1 MDQEKILVTGGAGF
15 IGSHLVDKL
24 IENKKHVIVIDNL
37 SQGKIKNI
45 QKHIGLEN
53 FEFHNEDISSKNNLK
68 YLENVNTVYHL
79 AAYPEVRTG
88 FDNPS
93 LAFEENILKTFQLLE
108 MIRVSNVEK
117 IIFTS
122 SSVVYGDSSIIPT
135 PENFGPL
142 KPISIYGGSKLAC
155 EGIISSYCNTYGI
168 KGIIFRFANVIGS
181 RSEHGVIWDFI
192 HKIKENNEK
201 LQVLGDGKQTKSYIH
216 VNDCIEGLLIS
227 GNKTSENIQIFNLSN
242 EDWID
247 VISIAK
253 IVCKLMNV
261 DDSIIELSGGTKDG
275 RGWVGDVK
283 KMRLGIDKIKS
294 EGWDLSLN
302 SEKAVKKACSEIISN
317 LKIKKN

>member
-1 MDQEKILVTGGAGF
+1 M
-15 IGSHLVDKL
+15 
-24 IENKKHVIVIDNL
+24 
-37 SQGKIKNI
+37 
-45 QKHIGLEN
+45 
-53 FEFHNEDISSKNNLK
+53 
-68 YLENVNTVYHL
+68 
-79 AAYPEVRTG
+79 
-88 FDNPS
+88 
-93 LAFEENILKTFQLLE
+93 
-108 MIRVSNVEK
+108 
-117 IIFTS
+117 
-122 SSVVYGDSSIIPT
+122 
-135 PENFGPL
+135 
-142 KPISIYGGSKLAC
+142 
-155 EGIISSYCNTYGI
+155 
-168 KGIIFRFANVIGS
+168 
-181 RSEHGVIWDFI
+181 IWDFI
-192 HKIKENNEK
+192 HKIKENNKK